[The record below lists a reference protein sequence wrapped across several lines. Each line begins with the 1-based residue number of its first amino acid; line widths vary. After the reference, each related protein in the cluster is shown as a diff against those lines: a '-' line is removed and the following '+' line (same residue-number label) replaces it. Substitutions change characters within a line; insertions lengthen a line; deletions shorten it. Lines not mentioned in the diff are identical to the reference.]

1 MVSIL
6 ILCNWDRAE
15 PHPRAGLATPFS
27 DHLSHEATDHH
38 YLMSAEVWGSHG
50 DCGARAD
57 NFKPIKIWVVNLSRA
72 NRINVEW
79 LGWAHSPLSVL
90 SVHQHLRCS
99 SWGLW
104 SAPVSSGP
112 QSEHLQPI
120 REPCEWLRPM
130 RDRVSSSRALDDR
143 QDWKENVNC
152 AQDAATWVYVN
163 LLKILM
169 ASGLLCTSG
178 KRGSSYFHWN

>member
-1 MVSIL
+1 MGSIL
-6 ILCNWDRAE
+6 ISCNWDRAE

-27 DHLSHEATDHH
+27 DHLSHEADTDQWPLAG
-38 YLMSAEVWGSHG
+38 YQLQLRRGVTSH
-50 DCGARAD
+50 CGARPD

-120 REPCEWLRPM
+120 REPCELLRPM

-152 AQDAATWVYVN
+152 AHDAATWVSVN
-163 LLKILM
+163 LLKILI
-169 ASGLLCTSG
+169 
-178 KRGSSYFHWN
+178 